1 MKLVFHGG
9 KCCGVKTIH
18 GFSDPNGT
26 CHALEKKSALY
37 NDKHG
42 GEVKSDLS
50 FFTDEA
56 PKETQKDRFT
66 RLVNWCK
73 EQRPHG
79 LIELLLSTQPC
90 WMTAGDDSEDG
101 AVYSNPVYGTQIY
114 IWRPIVEEAGF
125 KEALTFKNS
134 NTNRN
139 VTLFHLVY

>member
-18 GFSDPNGT
+18 GFSDPNGM
-26 CHALEKKSALY
+26 CQALEKKSALY

-42 GEVKSDLS
+42 AEVKSDLS

-56 PKETQKDRFT
+56 PKESQKDRFI

-79 LIELLLSTQPC
+79 LIELLLSTQSC
-90 WMTAGDDSEDG
+90 WMTVDADEGEDG
-101 AVYSNPVYGTQIY
+101 AVYGTQID